1 MVIVNEKEIKKMWW
15 YVKED
20 IKNWIICWLIKRTHC
35 YATVFYTLCKQ
46 LSPMEIEVYTNSYL
60 KYQKEK
66 END

>member
-1 MVIVNEKEIKKMWW
+1 MWW